1 MTFHQNS
8 VDTGMGLASDSVH
21 CSCNNSN
28 VLVRA
33 ARESVLLQQEFDH
46 CTGANRLDCIYWER
60 PDLCQMGSTPIQLTK
75 IKLGKLQIVRRRLL
89 QRYEYQ
95 PFLSCLAGL
104 YGCQWKRYQRTRI
117 LPGEFCCS
125 KFELFCFGILVA
137 TFGLAFVL
145 LYFWGEARNDYNDFD
160 WNFYSGKWIPWSAV
174 VLGVTATLFTYIA
187 ILLVTAPYLHIG
199 ALAAMTVLSWPVA
212 QHFARTNKKVPRAI
226 ILGLYFAVLLFLHLV
241 PLGMYSPCIKEKGTL
256 GPKPAIIGH
265 RGAPM
270 LAPENTLMSFEKTIE
285 HGADGLETDVT
296 ISWDGVPF
304 LMHDQTLRRTT
315 NIEEVFPRN
324 KTMNAA
330 FFSWD
335 ELAELN
341 AGKWFLQDNPF
352 GTNHLLS
359 REDKQNASR
368 QAVCKFSELLSLANT
383 HRKVVIFDLFRPPQ
397 KHPYRNSFI
406 HQTVTTIQNSGINE
420 SLILWL
426 PNAMRSIVQQEM
438 PGFVHIHGGKKP
450 IEELQLDK
458 IDKLNIRYS
467 EISSKEIR
475 MYAAANISTNLYVVS
490 ELWLFSLVWCTGAH
504 SVITNA
510 PRQLKEL
517 RRPWFLMTPSQYKM
531 MWISSDIVSAAL
543 IIMVFIFNWW
553 RENGLPCLQNERS
566 RSENGIYSK
575 FRTEMN
581 NVWSISEEA
590 ATTATHRDDRMPFA
604 SPASEAIGLA

>member
-1 MTFHQNS
+1 
-8 VDTGMGLASDSVH
+8 
-21 CSCNNSN
+21 
-28 VLVRA
+28 
-33 ARESVLLQQEFDH
+33 
-46 CTGANRLDCIYWER
+46 
-60 PDLCQMGSTPIQLTK
+60 MGSSPIQLTK
-75 IKLGKLQIVRRRLL
+75 TKLGKLQIVHRRLL

-104 YGCQWKRYQRTRI
+104 YGCQWRRYQRTRI

-125 KFELFCFGILVA
+125 KFELFCFGILVS

-145 LYFWGEARNDYNDFD
+145 LYFWGEAKNDYNDFD
-160 WNFYSGKWIPWSAV
+160 WNFYSGKWIPWSVV
-174 VLGVTATLFTYIA
+174 VLGVTATFFTYIA
-187 ILLVTAPYLHIG
+187 ILLVLAICLLSEGQRLHLFWGHKIGIVLVLAVCAVAIGFLYHQWREEWNTFTLSFQVTAPYLHVG
-199 ALAAMTVLSWPVA
+199 AVAVMTVLSWPVA
-212 QHFARTNKKVPRAI
+212 QHFARMNRKAPRAI
-226 ILGLYFAVLLFLHLV
+226 ILGLYFAVLLFLYLV

-315 NIEEVFPRN
+315 NIEEVFPSN
-324 KTMNAA
+324 KTKNAA
-330 FFSWD
+330 SFIWN

-352 GTNHLLS
+352 GTKHLLS
-359 REDKQNASR
+359 REDRAKANR
-368 QAVCKFSELLSLANT
+368 QSVCQLSELLKLAAA
-383 HRKVVIFDLFRPPQ
+383 HGKSVIFDLFRPPH

-406 HQTVTTIQNSGINE
+406 HQTVTAIQRSGINE
-420 SLILWL
+420 SLVLWL
-426 PNAMRSIVQQEM
+426 PNAMRSFVQQMM

-450 IEELQLDK
+450 IKELQEDK

-490 ELWLFSLVWCTGAH
+490 ELWLFSLVWCSGAH

-510 PRQLKEL
+510 PQQLKEL
-517 RRPWFLMTPSQYKM
+517 HWPWFLMTPSQYRT
-531 MWISSDIVSAAL
+531 MWISADVVSAAL
-543 IIMVFIFNWW
+543 ILIIFTFNWW
-553 RENGLPCLQNERS
+553 RENGLPCFPYERS
-566 RSENGIYSK
+566 GSDNLVYSK
-575 FRTEMN
+575 FQTEMN
-581 NVWSISEEA
+581 NVWSISKEA
-590 ATTATHRDDRMPFA
+590 DYCGDRVSNTTPTSD
-604 SPASEAIGLA
+604 AIGLA

>member
-1 MTFHQNS
+1 
-8 VDTGMGLASDSVH
+8 
-21 CSCNNSN
+21 
-28 VLVRA
+28 
-33 ARESVLLQQEFDH
+33 
-46 CTGANRLDCIYWER
+46 
-60 PDLCQMGSTPIQLTK
+60 MGSTPIQLTK
-75 IKLGKLQIVRRRLL
+75 IKLGKLQIIRRRLL

-104 YGCQWKRYQRTRI
+104 YGCQWRRYQRTRI

-145 LYFWGEARNDYNDFD
+145 LYFWGEAKNDYNDFD
-160 WNFYSGKWIPWSAV
+160 WNFYSGKWIPWSVV
-174 VLGVTATLFTYIA
+174 VLGVTATFFTYIA

-199 ALAAMTVLSWPVA
+199 AVAAMTVLAWPVG
-212 QHFARTNKKVPRAI
+212 QHFARVNRKVPRAFI
-226 ILGLYFAVLLFLHLV
+226 VSVYFAVLLFLYLV

-256 GPKPAIIGH
+256 GPKPAVIGH

-315 NIEEVFPRN
+315 NIEEVFPSN
-324 KTMNAA
+324 KTLNAA
-330 FFSWD
+330 SFIWD

-352 GTNHLLS
+352 RTKHLLS
-359 REDKQNASR
+359 REDKQKASR
-368 QAVCKFSELLSLANT
+368 QTVCKLSELLRLAAA
-383 HRKVVIFDLFRPPQ
+383 HGKVVIFDLFRPPQ
-397 KHPYRNSFI
+397 KHPHRNTFI
-406 HQTVTTIQNSGINE
+406 HNTLSAIQESGINE

-426 PNAMRSIVQQEM
+426 PNAMRSAVQQMM
-438 PGFVHIHGGKKP
+438 PGLVHIHGGKKP

-458 IDKLNIRYS
+458 IDKLNVRYS
-467 EISSKEIR
+467 EISSGEIR
-475 MYAAANISTNLYVVS
+475 MYAASNISTNLYVVS
-490 ELWLFSLVWCTGAH
+490 ELWLFSLVWCAGAH

-510 PRQLKEL
+510 PQQLKEL
-517 RRPWFLMTPSQYKM
+517 HRPWFLMTPSQYKM
-531 MWISSDIVSAAL
+531 MWISSDVVSAAL
-543 IIMVFIFNWW
+543 IIMIFIFNWW
-553 RENGLPCLQNERS
+553 RENGLSCFPNGRIK
-566 RSENGIYSK
+566 SENLIYSK
-575 FRTEMN
+575 FQTEMN
-581 NVWSISEEA
+581 NVWSISGEA
-590 ATTATHRDDRMPFA
+590 DHHDDSMLNA

>member
-1 MTFHQNS
+1 MS
-8 VDTGMGLASDSVH
+8 TGWISEGL
-21 CSCNNSN
+21 
-28 VLVRA
+28 
-33 ARESVLLQQEFDH
+33 
-46 CTGANRLDCIYWER
+46 
-60 PDLCQMGSTPIQLTK
+60 DLWQMGSTPIQLTK

-104 YGCQWKRYQRTRI
+104 YGCQWRRYQRTRI

-125 KFELFCFGILVA
+125 KFELFCFGILVS

-145 LYFWGEARNDYNDFD
+145 LYFWGEAKNDYNDFD
-160 WNFYSGKWIPWSAV
+160 WNFYSGKWIPWSIV
-174 VLGVTATLFTYIA
+174 VLGVTATFFTYIA
-187 ILLVTAPYLHIG
+187 ILLVLAICLLSEGQRLHLFWGHKIGIVLVLAVCAVAIGFLYNQWHEEWNTFTLSFQVTAPYLHIG
-199 ALAAMTVLSWPVA
+199 AVAAMTVLSWPVA
-212 QHFARTNKKVPRAI
+212 QHFARMNRKVPRAI
-226 ILGLYFAVLLFLHLV
+226 ILGLYSAVLLFLYLV

-315 NIEEVFPRN
+315 NIEEVFPSN
-324 KTMNAA
+324 KTKNAA
-330 FFSWD
+330 SFIWN

-352 GTNHLLS
+352 GTKHLLS
-359 REDKQNASR
+359 REDREKANR
-368 QAVCKFSELLSLANT
+368 QSICQLSELLKLAAT
-383 HRKVVIFDLFRPPQ
+383 HGKSVIFDLFRPPH

-406 HQTVTTIQNSGINE
+406 HQTVTTIQRSGINE
-420 SLILWL
+420 SLVLWL
-426 PNAMRSIVQQEM
+426 PNAMRSFVQQMM

-450 IEELQLDK
+450 IKELQEDK
-458 IDKLNIRYS
+458 IDELNIRYS
-467 EISSKEIR
+467 EISSQEIR

-490 ELWLFSLVWCTGAH
+490 ELWLFSLVWCSGAH

-510 PRQLKEL
+510 PQQLKEL
-517 RRPWFLMTPSQYKM
+517 HWPWFLMTPSQYRT
-531 MWISSDIVSAAL
+531 MWISADVVSIAL
-543 IIMVFIFNWW
+543 ILIIFTFNWW
-553 RENGLPCLQNERS
+553 RENGLPCFPTERS
-566 RSENGIYSK
+566 GSDNLVYSK
-575 FRTEMN
+575 FQTEMN
-581 NVWSISEEA
+581 NVWSISREA
-590 ATTATHRDDRMPFA
+590 NSCDDRTSNTTPTA
-604 SPASEAIGLA
+604 EAIGLA

>member
-1 MTFHQNS
+1 
-8 VDTGMGLASDSVH
+8 
-21 CSCNNSN
+21 
-28 VLVRA
+28 
-33 ARESVLLQQEFDH
+33 
-46 CTGANRLDCIYWER
+46 
-60 PDLCQMGSTPIQLTK
+60 MGSTATQLTK

-104 YGCQWKRYQRTRI
+104 YGCQWRRYQRTRI

-125 KFELFCFGILVA
+125 KFEFFCFGILVV

-160 WNFYSGKWIPWSAV
+160 WNFYGGKWVPWSVV
-174 VLGVTATLFTYIA
+174 VLGVAGAFFTYIA
-187 ILLVTAPYLHIG
+187 ILLVLAICLLSEGQRLHLFWCHKIGIVVVLGVCAVAIGFLYHRWHEEWNTFALSFQVTAPYLHIG

-212 QHFARTNKKVPRAI
+212 QHFATMNRKVPRAI
-226 ILGLYFAVLLFLHLV
+226 ILGLYFAVLLFLYLV

-256 GPKPAIIGH
+256 GSKPAIIGH

-285 HGADGLETDVT
+285 LGADGLETDVT

-315 NIEEVFPRN
+315 NVGEVFPNN
-324 KTMNAA
+324 KTRNAA
-330 FFSWD
+330 YFIWD

-352 GTNHLLS
+352 RTKHLLS
-359 REDKQNASR
+359 REDKRKAGR
-368 QAVCKFSELLSLANT
+368 QTVCKLSELLKLAAI
-383 HRKVVIFDLFRPPQ
+383 HGKVIIFDLYRPPQ
-397 KHPYRNSFI
+397 KHPHRNTFI
-406 HQTVTTIQNSGINE
+406 VQTISTIQESGINE

-426 PNAMRSIVQQEM
+426 PNALRSGVQQM
-438 PGFVHIHGGKKP
+438 IPGFVHIHGGKKP
-450 IEELQLDK
+450 IEELQLEK
-458 IDKLNIRYS
+458 IDNLNVRYS

-490 ELWLFSLVWCTGAH
+490 ELWLFSLVWCAGAH

-510 PRQLKEL
+510 PQQLKEL
-517 RRPWFLMTPSQYKM
+517 RRPWFLMTPSQYQM
-531 MWISSDIVSAAL
+531 MWILSDVVSAVL
-543 IIMVFIFNWW
+543 IIMIFVFNWW
-553 RENGLPCLQNERS
+553 RENGLPRFPNERS
-566 RSENGIYSK
+566 KSENLVYSK
-575 FRTEMN
+575 FQTRFN
-581 NVWSISEEA
+581 NVWSISGEA
-590 ATTATHRDDRMPFA
+590 RHHGNRMPNA
-604 SPASEAIGLA
+604 SAASEAIGLA